1 MAAHNRTESATTATE
16 LRYAGRAVT
25 GAASAL
31 LRIHLL
37 TGPPDF
43 GAALR
48 LVCPALAL
56 RELPVDATLDEVGA
70 RLQSEDRIGQRGL
83 ARILSIESD
92 DLEFHHSPSFFF
104 FTAAIALS
112 AALAALSAALAACA
126 AAFAASSA
134 ALAACATAC
143 SAGLS
148 SDFLAGCPLFPSTAS
163 VTRHFPGFWAS
174 FGRFFFTASRTVTH
188 PLLAPGTAPSTRMR
202 PRSTSVCTTLRL
214 SVVTR
219 STPR

>member
-92 DLEFHHSPSFFF
+92 DFEFHHSPSFF
-104 FTAAIALS
+104 TAAAALS
-112 AALAALSAALAACA
+112 AALAALSAAFAACA
-126 AAFAASSA
+126 AAFSASSA
-134 ALAACATAC
+134 ALAACVAAC
-143 SAGLS
+143 SAGLA
-148 SDFLAGCPLFPSTAS
+148 SDF
-163 VTRHFPGFWAS
+163 
-174 FGRFFFTASRTVTH
+174 
-188 PLLAPGTAPSTRMR
+188 
-202 PRSTSVCTTLRL
+202 
-214 SVVTR
+214 
-219 STPR
+219 